1 MDESADTGKTRID
14 FRNVPVYMCTFT
26 FEFMYISTR
35 FRAGYQ
41 YKNSEFLGLVSR
53 LKTTTAVPKTRGLP
67 HSFGDTENE
76 IRAGMETLRSIAVA
90 AVQSGVSFLRAPA
103 TNTLCRD
110 CPSLQ
115 IRGSQ
120 GGPLKMDPAPRTS
133 WTNILMYHPISL
145 TM

>member
-1 MDESADTGKTRID
+1 MMNESADTGKTRID

-76 IRAGMETLRSIAVA
+76 FELAWRLYVVLPWQPCNLGSLFCVRRQRPPSVA
-90 AVQSGVSFLRAPA
+90 IVLHSKLG
-103 TNTLCRD
+103 
-110 CPSLQ
+110 
-115 IRGSQ
+115 
-120 GGPLKMDPAPRTS
+120 DPREV
-133 WTNILMYHPISL
+133 L
-145 TM
+145 